1 MIGFMSG
8 AKIAINFPG
17 QRGEREEKEAN
28 TITCLL
34 DTIRVSDEGRQVLNK
49 GDASGRKRKQKGDVC
64 SGQDV

>member
-8 AKIAINFPG
+8 AKIAINFPD
-17 QRGEREEKEAN
+17 QRREKEAN

-49 GDASGRKRKQKGDVC
+49 GDASGRKRKQKGDVF